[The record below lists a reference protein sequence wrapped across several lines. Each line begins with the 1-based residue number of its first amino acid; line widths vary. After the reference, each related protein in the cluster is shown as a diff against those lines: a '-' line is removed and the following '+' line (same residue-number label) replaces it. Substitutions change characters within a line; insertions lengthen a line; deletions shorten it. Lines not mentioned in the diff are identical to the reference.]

1 MDTKIIEL
9 RLAMKALPTDNKQ
22 IQLAVKAEVLRLA
35 EQAETDLAQLR
46 AAVGRLEGERDAL
59 REACEK
65 IKAKSE
71 MWQQVAQSTASA
83 KAIPPWWNLGYIAA
97 AALEKAA
104 ALAADERGDG
114 MNEIKVS
121 SMIGE
126 TNGNI

>member
-1 MDTKIIEL
+1 MSEQCEHLSSIVEDNTYDGFAILRCTWGCGQTLIEL
-9 RLAMKALPTDNKQ
+9 DLGNHHVATYTA
-22 IQLAVKAEVLRLA
+22 AE
-35 EQAETDLAQLR
+35 LAQLR
-46 AAVGRLEGERDAL
+46 AAVGRLEGERQAL

-104 ALAADERGDG
+104 ALAADGERGTG
-114 MNEIKVS
+114 
-121 SMIGE
+121 
-126 TNGNI
+126 

>member
-1 MDTKIIEL
+1 MSDLLSEYVLEL
-9 RLAMKALPTDNKQ
+9 QASDNND
-22 IQLAVKAEVLRLA
+22 AVTVGIVIAKMIADNL
-35 EQAETDLAQLR
+35 QLR

-104 ALAADERGDG
+104 ALAADGERGTG
-114 MNEIKVS
+114 
-121 SMIGE
+121 
-126 TNGNI
+126 